1 MTFFNKK
8 ALMLAVGMAAILV
21 GMNVYAATKPQSK
34 PAAALKVSTLGGKFS
49 FSLPKGYVAN
59 AMPAGEEKTAAAG
72 ATGTMF
78 VNQGEKRVIIAAE
91 NTLADGLTTADN
103 DDKFLDNSVSGFVK
117 QQSAALPD
125 FKQTSENRF
134 TSKGLGVREIDST
147 ATMGGGATLSTTFL
161 AGSGT
166 RVSVVQV
173 ISRADDQAGHAALI
187 KRIVA
192 ELRAP

>member
-1 MTFFNKK
+1 MTLINKK
-8 ALMLAVGMAAILV
+8 ALMLALGMAAILV
-21 GMNVYAATKPQSK
+21 GMNVHAATKPQAK
-34 PAAALKVSTLGGKFS
+34 PAAAMKVSALNGKFV
-49 FSLPKGYVAN
+49 FSLPAGYIAN

-78 VNQGEKRVIIAAE
+78 VNRGEKRVIIAAE
-91 NTLADGLTTADN
+91 NTLANDLITGDN
-103 DDKFLDNSVSGFVK
+103 DDKFLDSSVSGFIK
-117 QQSAALPD
+117 QQSSALPD

-134 TSKGLGVREIDST
+134 TSKGLGIREIDST
-147 ATMGGGATLSTTFL
+147 ATMGGGATVNTTFL

>member
-1 MTFFNKK
+1 MSFFSKKTVVLALGMVAVLAGMT
-8 ALMLAVGMAAILV
+8 AH
-21 GMNVYAATKPQSK
+21 AATKPQTK
-34 PAAALKVSTLGGKFS
+34 PPAAAKVSTLGGKFS
-49 FSLPKGYVAN
+49 FSLPKGYIAN
-59 AMPAGEEKTAAAG
+59 AMPAGEEKSAAAG

-78 VNQGEKRVIIAAE
+78 VSQGDRRVIIAAE
-91 NTLADGLTTADN
+91 NTLADGLSTGDN
-103 DDKFLDNSVSGFVK
+103 DDKFLDNSVSGFIK
-117 QQSAALPD
+117 QQNTALPD

-147 ATMGGGATLSTTFL
+147 ATMGGGATVNTTFL

-187 KRIVA
+187 KQIIA